1 MTTSAAWCLSTGV
14 REIFARGWQ
23 GDHEGRPYILCLF
36 CLKCRGD
43 PRGRPLEQSH
53 APPLSTGALTFQ
65 GVHRYTLSSEQYIPQ
80 GEK

>member
-1 MTTSAAWCLSTGV
+1 M
-14 REIFARGWQ
+14 
-23 GDHEGRPYILCLF
+23 HEGRPYILCLF

-65 GVHRYTLSSEQYIPQ
+65 GVHRYTLSSKQYIP
-80 GEK
+80 